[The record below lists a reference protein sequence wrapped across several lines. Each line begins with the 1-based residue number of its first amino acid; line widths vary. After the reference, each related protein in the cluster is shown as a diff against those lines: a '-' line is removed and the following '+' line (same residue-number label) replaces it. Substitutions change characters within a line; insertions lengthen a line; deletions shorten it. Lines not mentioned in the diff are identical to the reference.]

1 VADEVVLAPLY
12 APEKIAADERLD
24 VERVAADLRREDIPA
39 RVIANVDDMAA
50 HIAERSVPG
59 DTVVIMSSGD
69 FGGLH
74 EKVLDALGDPVV
86 PARPRDKARIAQLL
100 DRIGIVHPVLDQFW
114 SSYFV
119 IPAPGPDAALVGC
132 VALEVIDEVA
142 LLRMLAVVP
151 ERRGEGLGY
160 LLVET
165 ATERARA
172 RGVKHLYLVTDGAQ
186 NYFGEKLGFAVV
198 DRKNIDG
205 KIAATAE
212 YMLARSKD
220 AMWMRKEL

>member
-1 VADEVVLAPLY
+1 
-12 APEKIAADERLD
+12 
-24 VERVAADLRREDIPA
+24 
-39 RVIANVDDMAA
+39 
-50 HIAERSVPG
+50 
-59 DTVVIMSSGD
+59 
-69 FGGLH
+69 
-74 EKVLDALGDPVV
+74 
-86 PARPRDKARIAQLL
+86 
-100 DRIGIVHPVLDQFW
+100 
-114 SSYFV
+114 
-119 IPAPGPDAALVGC
+119 

-186 NYFGEKLGFAVV
+186 NYFGEKLGFAAV
-198 DRKNIDG
+198 DRKNVDS

-220 AMWMRKEL
+220 ATWMRKEL